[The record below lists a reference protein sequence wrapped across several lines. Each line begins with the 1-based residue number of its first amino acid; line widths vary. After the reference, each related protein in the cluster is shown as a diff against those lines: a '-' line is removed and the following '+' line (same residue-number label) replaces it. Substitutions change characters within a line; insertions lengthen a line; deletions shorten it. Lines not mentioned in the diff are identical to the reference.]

1 MARRPAR
8 AGVADVTDA
17 DAREFIGTLRRHFA
31 DRLTEWE
38 EEFLTSI
45 EQRLDDGGGLSPRM
59 KEVLDQLMERRARGY
74 GR

>member
-1 MARRPAR
+1 MTP
-8 AGVADVTDA
+8 A

-38 EEFLTSI
+38 EEFLASA
-45 EQRLDDGGGLSPRM
+45 EQRLDAGQDLTPRM
-59 KEVLDQLMERRARGY
+59 EEVLDQLMERRARGY